1 MVRENKKIQKKII
14 LIMSY
19 TIFVLSLIY
28 LCNFTTTHSKY
39 KKDVDYAI
47 IYQNQ
52 LYALNK
58 GNLNVIYSENDSTSK
73 EFHAFFTIEPNDI
86 GIDNNNNWYRIE
98 VPSGCS
104 LSLANHTKNNVISN
118 NSNNTLLRIKGNTQ
132 VNITCATDN
141 PNIQQGYKY
150 RIPATIYEYVTGE
163 NEFLYKNGYAMIES
177 IPPAEVEVPDGKII
191 VDSNSEKSA
200 YEQLCEGLKNYIAK
214 KYGSQPFLQVEL
226 TNAVINYVDI
236 YRDNQFDKKL
246 FGMSVESDNGN
257 YIFTIQENLE
267 GYAYTKYSFE
277 TYGDRVMYFYTED
290 SSTLNYAFRYY
301 LEQYFYPIQDEP
313 ENVKNV
319 QIIMDYIYSLIGSQD
334 ISSYILNGEPTIP
347 GIDWSNQ
354 ELLLEE
360 EPDLLQLAKDYFHQ
374 PLTVSLTD
382 SSEMFSN
389 FENTMRNIRTYNPI
403 YEEELSDAV
412 IETILQDEKIKTAIT
427 KNSTDTSIAPESFS
441 DYFLV
446 YDESNQHYLAVQIS
460 SDGISNY
467 FEIGVLDGLTKEM
480 IEDIQFFNQENGV
493 LDVTFQLKTSVSSGS
508 PSVNDSPE
516 IFEPEPTPSEE
527 VIEDSS
533 EEQNQEDQPLIEEQ
547 VGEVEEEVVPPE
559 ENKKPEENQDI
570 PLEQPSDSE
579 NDDPSIEKLP
589 SQPIEEPDT
598 PSDDEEVTP
607 PVEDF
612 PDEEPPIENSPS
624 VEVSM
629 TEEELEK
636 IKKIIQILD
645 QYFKKNS
652 IKEDGTLES
661 YIVYRKENDLITVT
675 YSITKES

>member
-132 VNITCATDN
+132 INITCATNN
-141 PNIQQGYKY
+141 PNIQDGYKY
-150 RIPATIYEYVTGE
+150 KISATIYEYATGE

-191 VDSNSEKSA
+191 VDNNSEKSA

-214 KYGSQPFLQVEL
+214 KYASRPDLRVSIEPVVL
-226 TNAVINYVDI
+226 DYVKK
-236 YRDNQFDKKL
+236 YSNNLFDDGLLGLKIEKNI
-246 FGMSVESDNGN
+246 VDDTTQ

-267 GYAYTKYSFE
+267 G
-277 TYGDRVMYFYTED
+277 YTED

-301 LEQYFYPIQDEP
+301 LEQYFYPIQNEP

-319 QIIMDYIYSLIGSQD
+319 QIIMDYMYSLIGSQD
-334 ISSYILNGEPTIP
+334 ISNYILNGEPKIP

-360 EPDLLQLAKDYFHQ
+360 EPDLLQLAKDYFNQ
-374 PLTVSLTD
+374 PLTISLTD

-403 YEEELSDAV
+403 YEEMLSDAV

-460 SDGISNY
+460 SDGTSNY

-480 IEDIQFFNQENGV
+480 VEDIQFFNQENGV

-516 IFEPEPTPSEE
+516 IFEPEPTSSEE
-527 VIEDSS
+527 VIETPS
-533 EEQNQEDQPLIEEQ
+533 EEQNQEDQPLVEEQ
-547 VGEVEEEVVPPE
+547 VEEVEEVIPSE
-559 ENKKPEENQDI
+559 ENTNLEENQDI

-579 NDDPSIEKLP
+579 NDDPSIEELP
-589 SQPIEEPDT
+589 SSPIEEPDT

-624 VEVSM
+624 VDVSI